1 MTDPGAESRQ
11 RTAALILALIGLAAV
26 SHAVIFIRLAG
37 DAPALL
43 LAVAR
48 VGLATLLFA
57 PAALLQR
64 QPSVPEDAAPRGWIL
79 PSIGAGLFL
88 AIHFGTW
95 IESVQR
101 LTIAESA
108 LLVSLSPVWI
118 ALVDGLC
125 GRGRP
130 PAGALA
136 GIGLCLAGLAIIGWD
151 GLTRAEGDP
160 VGLML
165 ALTGGLAMAG
175 YLMLGKQVRGRVSTA
190 RYVTVCY
197 ASASA
202 ALAVTALAA
211 GTDVTGIP
219 LGAWAA
225 ILALGLISQGI
236 GHTAYNHALG
246 RLSPVFVAICLLG
259 EPVLGSVLGLIYLGE
274 AVPPATMLGALPIL
288 LGLWLA
294 IRAELR
300 RV

>member
-1 MTDPGAESRQ
+1 VSGPPREGGDRA
-11 RTAALILALIGLAAV
+11 AALLLALIGLAAV
-26 SHAVIFIRLAG
+26 SHAVIFIRLSG

-43 LAVAR
+43 LAAAR

-57 PAALLQR
+57 PVALIR
-64 QPSVPEDAAPRGWIL
+64 RPAPDTGEAGWIV
-79 PSIGAGLFL
+79 PSILAGLFL
-88 AIHFGTW
+88 AVHFGTW

-118 ALVDGLC
+118 ALAEAAL

-130 PAGALA
+130 PAGVIA
-136 GIGLCLAGLAIIGWD
+136 GIALCLAGLAVIGWD
-151 GLTRAEGDP
+151 GLSRAEGDP
-160 VGLML
+160 VGLGL

-175 YLMLGKQVRGRVSTA
+175 YLMLGKRVRGLVPTE
-190 RYVTVCY
+190 RYVAVCY
-197 ASASA
+197 ASAAA
-202 ALAVTALAA
+202 ALTVVALGA
-211 GTDVTGIP
+211 GIQITGIP
-219 LGAWAA
+219 GEAWLA
-225 ILALGLISQGI
+225 ILALGLVSQGI

-259 EPVLGSVLGLIYLGE
+259 EPVLGSLLGLIYLGE
-274 AVPPATMLGALPIL
+274 AVPAATLLGAGPIL

-300 RV
+300 RTEG